1 MSFYVQAEAQVSVRD
16 LVCEFAQEPQMLCEV
31 LQGLSVKRDRNG
43 KLLPLAP
50 QYAAAYHLLD
60 QATVDNAG
68 PMAGIAAWAEAFRSF
83 DCIDR
88 ERALRELAR
97 VGGFKVLA

>member
-1 MSFYVQAEAQVSVRD
+1 VSFYLQAEVQVSVRD
-16 LVCEFAQEPQMLCEV
+16 LVREFVQEPQMLCEV
-31 LQGLSVKRDRNG
+31 LQRLSVEKDRNG
-43 KLLPLAP
+43 KLITLAP

-60 QATVDNAG
+60 QVSADTTS
-68 PMAGIAAWAEAFRSF
+68 MAGIAAWAEAFRSF